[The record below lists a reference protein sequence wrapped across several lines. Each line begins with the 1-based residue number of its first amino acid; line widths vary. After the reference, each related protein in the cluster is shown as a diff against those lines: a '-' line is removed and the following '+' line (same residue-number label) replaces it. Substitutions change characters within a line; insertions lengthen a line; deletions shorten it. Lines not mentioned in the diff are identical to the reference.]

1 MTLSLDTAYRSFG
14 GEVEASSTPT
24 ICRLPDSRRHQLW
37 AIALQLPYKERALYD
52 GSGTTMTMNQ
62 SRSAALS
69 RRRVGR
75 SPPAEGRS
83 KNRQSVR
90 TNYERYLALAR
101 AQTLAGDQVE
111 AENSYQHAEHYFRS
125 MSESAR

>member
-1 MTLSLDTAYRSFG
+1 VYD
-14 GEVEASSTPT
+14 SS
-24 ICRLPDSRRHQLW
+24 R
-37 AIALQLPYKERALYD
+37 
-52 GSGTTMTMNQ
+52 TTMTMNQ

-69 RRRVGR
+69 RRRAER
-75 SPPAEGRS
+75 SPPAAEERS

-90 TNYERYLALAR
+90 TKYERYLALAR

-125 MSESAR
+125 MSESTR

>member
-1 MTLSLDTAYRSFG
+1 
-14 GEVEASSTPT
+14 VN
-24 ICRLPDSRRHQLW
+24 
-37 AIALQLPYKERALYD
+37 D
-52 GSGTTMTMNQ
+52 GSKTTMTMNQ

-69 RRRVGR
+69 RRRAKR

-90 TNYERYLALAR
+90 TSYERYLALAR

>member
-1 MTLSLDTAYRSFG
+1 
-14 GEVEASSTPT
+14 V
-24 ICRLPDSRRHQLW
+24 H
-37 AIALQLPYKERALYD
+37 D
-52 GSGTTMTMNQ
+52 GSKTTMTMNQ

-69 RRRVGR
+69 RRR
-75 SPPAEGRS
+75 PAEGRS

-90 TNYERYLALAR
+90 TSYERYLALAR

>member
-1 MTLSLDTAYRSFG
+1 M
-14 GEVEASSTPT
+14 
-24 ICRLPDSRRHQLW
+24 
-37 AIALQLPYKERALYD
+37 YD
-52 GSGTTMTMNQ
+52 GSRTTMTMNQ

-69 RRRVGR
+69 RRRAER

-125 MSESAR
+125 MSESAQPNDPPSVPPRDSNQAPKFEAST

>member
-1 MTLSLDTAYRSFG
+1 M
-14 GEVEASSTPT
+14 
-24 ICRLPDSRRHQLW
+24 
-37 AIALQLPYKERALYD
+37 YD
-52 GSGTTMTMNQ
+52 GSRTTMTMNQ

-69 RRRVGR
+69 RRRVER

-83 KNRQSVR
+83 KNRESVR

-101 AQTLAGDQVE
+101 AQTLAGDHVE

>member
-1 MTLSLDTAYRSFG
+1 MESAPRAYRLK
-14 GEVEASSTPT
+14 ASNAAPPISTFPG
-24 ICRLPDSRRHQLW
+24 
-37 AIALQLPYKERALYD
+37 AIPRDPLQLPYKERALYD

-69 RRRVGR
+69 RKRAGR
-75 SPPAEGRS
+75 SPPAEGPS
-83 KNRQSVR
+83 KNRQSMR
-90 TNYERYLALAR
+90 MNYERYLALAR

>member
-1 MTLSLDTAYRSFG
+1 
-14 GEVEASSTPT
+14 V
-24 ICRLPDSRRHQLW
+24 
-37 AIALQLPYKERALYD
+37 YD
-52 GSGTTMTMNQ
+52 GSRTTMTMNQ

-69 RRRVGR
+69 RRRAER

-90 TNYERYLALAR
+90 TSHERYLALAR
-101 AQTLAGDQVE
+101 ALAGDQVE

>member
-1 MTLSLDTAYRSFG
+1 
-14 GEVEASSTPT
+14 V
-24 ICRLPDSRRHQLW
+24 
-37 AIALQLPYKERALYD
+37 YD
-52 GSGTTMTMNQ
+52 GSKTTMTMNQ

-69 RRRVGR
+69 RRRAER
-75 SPPAEGRS
+75 SPPAERS

-90 TNYERYLALAR
+90 TSYERYLALAL

>member
-1 MTLSLDTAYRSFG
+1 
-14 GEVEASSTPT
+14 V
-24 ICRLPDSRRHQLW
+24 
-37 AIALQLPYKERALYD
+37 YD
-52 GSGTTMTMNQ
+52 GSRTTMTMNQ

-69 RRRVGR
+69 RRRAER

-83 KNRQSVR
+83 FPKNGQSVR

-101 AQTLAGDQVE
+101 AQTLAGDQIE
-111 AENSYQHAEHYFRS
+111 AENSYQHAEHYFRT

>member
-1 MTLSLDTAYRSFG
+1 M
-14 GEVEASSTPT
+14 
-24 ICRLPDSRRHQLW
+24 
-37 AIALQLPYKERALYD
+37 YD
-52 GSGTTMTMNQ
+52 GSRTTMTMNQ

-69 RRRVGR
+69 RRRAER
-75 SPPAEGRS
+75 SPAEGRS

>member
-1 MTLSLDTAYRSFG
+1 
-14 GEVEASSTPT
+14 
-24 ICRLPDSRRHQLW
+24 
-37 AIALQLPYKERALYD
+37 
-52 GSGTTMTMNQ
+52 MTMNQ

-69 RRRVGR
+69 RRRAER
-75 SPPAEGRS
+75 SPPVEGRS
-83 KNRQSVR
+83 KNSAR
-90 TNYERYLALAR
+90 TKYERYLALAR

>member
-1 MTLSLDTAYRSFG
+1 M
-14 GEVEASSTPT
+14 
-24 ICRLPDSRRHQLW
+24 
-37 AIALQLPYKERALYD
+37 YD
-52 GSGTTMTMNQ
+52 GSRTTMTMNQ
-62 SRSAALS
+62 SRSAALAE
-69 RRRVGR
+69 R